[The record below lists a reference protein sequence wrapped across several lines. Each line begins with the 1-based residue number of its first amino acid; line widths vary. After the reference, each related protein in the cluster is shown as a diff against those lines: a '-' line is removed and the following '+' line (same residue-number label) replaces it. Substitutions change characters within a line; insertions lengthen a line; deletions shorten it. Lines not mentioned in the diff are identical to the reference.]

1 MSHGRLWHTTRFRN
15 IGSYLH
21 QLEKGPSTYFSITCN
36 MLGQL
41 MKLAVSKSPAGQA
54 VSDMVSVKRV
64 SKSALQYSNTPRLNH
79 NRHRLPPCEFC
90 KPCIPLVLNRTW
102 TWNTLTHIVLHT
114 QTLIQWGRSATGDV
128 QTTNVA
134 RRNLGT
140 PGYPSICG
148 KPPRRTSGFL
158 WFSAHS
164 VHYWV
169 VWDSLRGALNKRFLV
184 FIVPSLF
191 SIAKKLILLN
201 TLNTESIKKQE
212 NNKIP
217 CWC

>member
-15 IGSYLH
+15 KGSYLH

-79 NRHRLPPCEFC
+79 NRHRLPPCVFSKTC
-90 KPCIPLVLNRTW
+90 TPLDSNSDMDMEYLDTYCASHPNDDTMTQECHWRRT
-102 TWNTLTHIVLHT
+102 NYKLCVA
-114 QTLIQWGRSATGDV
+114 QQ
-128 QTTNVA
+128 QCYKVA

-169 VWDSLRGALNKRFLV
+169 VWDSLRGALNKWFLV
-184 FIVPSLF
+184 NICLYCALPVQHS
-191 SIAKKLILLN
+191 
-201 TLNTESIKKQE
+201 
-212 NNKIP
+212 
-217 CWC
+217 